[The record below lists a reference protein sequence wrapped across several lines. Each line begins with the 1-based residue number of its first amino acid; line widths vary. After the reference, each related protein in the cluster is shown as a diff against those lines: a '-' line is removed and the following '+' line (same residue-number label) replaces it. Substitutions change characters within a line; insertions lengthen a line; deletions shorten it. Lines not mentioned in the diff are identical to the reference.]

1 MAGCEPAAPSTT
13 MASLDWECEDEKIVG
28 DEEGIKSKISS
39 DVREDPN
46 GTCLTR
52 SLLTNKICCGA
63 RWWRQWG
70 GCAAC
75 PRLH

>member
-1 MAGCEPAAPSTT
+1 MAGCEPDVPSTT

-46 GTCLTR
+46 GTCLT
-52 SLLTNKICCGA
+52 
-63 RWWRQWG
+63 
-70 GCAAC
+70 
-75 PRLH
+75 